1 MSHDLRQALGY
12 RKLPSGDPE
21 EMRLRAEWYKAKG
34 EHDAAGFPDSGPAY
48 QYFQHATDEIASY
61 LWQRTLR
68 IIESDRAKHPKAQRN
83 QPVPARD
90 PDDISTRVIP

>member
-21 EMRLRAEWYKAKG
+21 EMRLRAEWYKAKK
-34 EHDAAGFPDSGPAY
+34 EHEDAGFPDSGTAH
-48 QYFQHATDEIASY
+48 QHFTHVNDALATY